1 MACIP
6 IGIDLGSLNARIAI
20 ASLPKESPSS
30 SLTAIQAFEKS
41 IGIKPSSSSSGTNT
55 SSNITSNVIS
65 NAHTGSRYTMAVAVC
80 ENEEISMANDEQR
93 NQRLKQPES
102 STSSFVFGDAA
113 RKILERR
120 KIPLEDSLVR
130 AMGLQLG
137 SALTNDGEDSAEGVA
152 AKEEACVSFFAYLGQ
167 LAAENVKVD
176 GAAVTNG
183 AASGAPDLTQELLR
197 VVLSLP
203 VHKYAIPT
211 HPGSVS
217 PTGDAV
223 TNNQEIASLLRCVRT
238 GMERSGT
245 AASTAAGRKKKR
257 GSAKF
262 PHPKYVVGVLHDA
275 TAVCVAH
282 GLTDVVCARPIHFE
296 KKEEIEGQRSN
307 WKSCLVIDWGDSGFT
322 ATILKK
328 GGGDTAGDTA
338 SAAPLEIVDYLHDPT
353 LSGSTITKLVMKHI
367 SDMFERKN
375 RLPANS
381 IAENKRATSKL
392 RACVEDAIRS
402 LARSNGARNTNLSLD
417 GLYEGIDLHLP
428 LSRPRFDMLCGKV
441 LKSAEVL
448 IGKMM
453 ARARE
458 LNGGEEGLLFDVVLT
473 SGNVS
478 MMPSVQTLVTKLCA
492 QMVTNTNSSN
502 TSTPWRGDASIPVDE
517 AVVIGCSKHASMLL
531 HDNLH
536 LETTPAPTV
545 TPSLADPTTSIEVP
559 VSPVT
564 IGIRLLDDQEATLDG
579 VPQRTLIAEGTP
591 LPAYARHTI
600 DLGSFAKPPSQAGA
614 DNPTTTQDLV
624 LAIVQPSD
632 EVDGKPIVLG
642 QISIPKD
649 STPYVNLSLSLSITG
664 ELAMSVNGSELVTV

>member
-20 ASLPKESPSS
+20 ASLPKESTSS

-80 ENEEISMANDEQR
+80 ENEEISMANEGQS

-130 AMGLQLG
+130 AMGLQL
-137 SALTNDGEDSAEGVA
+137 DSAGNGEGVEGD

-183 AASGAPDLTQELLR
+183 EATGAPDLTQELLR

-211 HPGSVS
+211 HPGTATSS
-217 PTGDAV
+217 TQTSSTAV
-223 TNNQEIASLLRCVRT
+223 TNNQAEITSLLRCVRT
-238 GMERSGT
+238 GLERSGV

-257 GSAKF
+257 GSVKH

-282 GLTDVVCARPIHFE
+282 GLTDVVMARPIHFE
-296 KKEEIEGQRSN
+296 KKEEIEGQRTN

-328 GGGDTAGDTA
+328 GGGDTA
-338 SAAPLEIVDYLHDPT
+338 SSPLEIVDYLHDPT

-381 IAENKRATSKL
+381 IAENKRASSKL

-458 LNGGEEGLLFDVVLT
+458 LNGAGGGNEGLLFDVVLT

-478 MMPSVQTLVTKLCA
+478 MMPSVESLVTKLCA
-492 QMVTNTNSSN
+492 QMATNSSSS
-502 TSTPWRGDASIPVDE
+502 STPWRGDASIPVDE

-536 LETTPAPTV
+536 IEPKPTTTV
-545 TPSLADPTTSIEVP
+545 TPTPSLDPATSIKVP

-591 LPAYARHTI
+591 LPAYTRHTI
-600 DLGSFAKPPSQAGA
+600 DLGTFAKPPSQAGA
-614 DNPTTTQDLV
+614 DKSTTTRELV

-632 EVDGKPIVLG
+632 EVGGKPIVLG
-642 QISIPKD
+642 KISIPKD
-649 STPYVNLSLSLSITG
+649 STPYVSLSLSLSITG
-664 ELAMSVNGSELVTV
+664 ELAMSVNGSELVSV